1 MRPITWGI
9 SLCLGILGAAEV
21 RAQFFVNKAVAAT
34 PFGVARASSFVRL
47 SPHPAFTVHHRWH
60 FPTYWYPYSYWG
72 YPYLGSSAYFL
83 DPIVVANELP
93 PIEVAPRQ
101 AAEEVPKGK
110 LIIKRGKDEGA
121 ENAKPGAPLPGKE
134 AGIFRPLQPDN
145 RARAQEQVPP
155 EALKAPKAPPPPDP
169 QPPEPPPAPVDS
181 VSRGKQA
188 FEAQEYARA
197 ERFFR
202 QAINKKS
209 APPLAHF
216 LLAQAQMTLD
226 KYQEA
231 ADAIQAG
238 LRLQADWP
246 KSKFRPEALYGS
258 HRADF
263 EEQLEH
269 LKELLDRKP
278 SDAVLLN
285 LYAYQLWFSGR
296 AEDAK
301 LLFRRAAEIS
311 SDKTWVDLFLSNSL
325 EN

>member
-1 MRPITWGI
+1 MKPITWVMP
-9 SLCLGILGAAEV
+9 LCLGMLGAAEV
-21 RAQFFVNKAVAAT
+21 RAQFFVNKAVAVSQFT
-34 PFGVARASSFVRL
+34 VARSSSFVRL
-47 SPHPAFTVHHRWH
+47 SPHSAFTVHHRWH
-60 FPTYWYPYSYWG
+60 FPTYWYSYSYWG

-83 DPIVVANELP
+83 DPIVAPNELP

-110 LIIKRGKDEGA
+110 LIIKRGKDEAA
-121 ENAKPGAPLPGKE
+121 ENAKPRVPLPGKE
-134 AGIFRPLQPDN
+134 AGIFRPLQPDD
-145 RARAQEQVPP
+145 RARAQDQVPP
-155 EALKAPKAPPPPDP
+155 EAPKVPKAPPPPDP
-169 QPPEPPPAPVDS
+169 RPPEPPPAPVDS

-202 QAINKKS
+202 QALTKES
-209 APPLAHF
+209 APPLANF
-216 LLAQAQMTLD
+216 LLAQAQLTLD

-238 LRLQADWP
+238 LRKQADWP
-246 KSKFRPEALYGS
+246 KSKFRPEELYGS

-296 AEDAK
+296 TEDARP
-301 LLFRRAAEIS
+301 LFRRAAEIS